1 MRDPRDRTPITRP
14 ETDRSTK
21 QATKSKDRQQH
32 SRLSHRYKGAE
43 APVVGNGHV
52 GGLPLF
58 SQVELVSRL
67 EEWAVVEVLIT
78 I

>member
-1 MRDPRDRTPITRP
+1 MGCTLERVLNAGPSAVVVAGAADSMGLGTRFFF
-14 ETDRSTK
+14 
-21 QATKSKDRQQH
+21 
-32 SRLSHRYKGAE
+32 
-43 APVVGNGHV
+43 VVGNGHV